1 MKKLTITVSDEVY
14 AGLHSKIGQGGIG
27 RFLDSLARP
36 HVVDSELDEA
46 YRQMALDSEREAEA
60 LVWVNNLTG
69 DAVNDLRV
77 KSGR

>member
-36 HVVDSELDEA
+36 HVVDAELNEA
-46 YRQMALDSEREAEA
+46 YRLMALDEQAEVEAAEWADKLIGDVADEA
-60 LVWVNNLTG
+60 
-69 DAVNDLRV
+69 R
-77 KSGR
+77 